1 MKSEYVGLSHGEKV
15 FAQKNML
22 QSQLE
27 FLSSIKN
34 LKAYKKLRSEEFRLK
49 VELKSKIGAL
59 LDDLKRLE
67 KGLPDIG
74 YKGDVVRKQRVSLEK
89 EIGEIRRKLAKLS

>member
-1 MKSEYVGLSHGEKV
+1 MKSEYVGLSYGEKV

-27 FLSSIKN
+27 FLSSIES
-34 LKAYKKLRSEEFRLK
+34 LKAYKKLRSEEFKLK
-49 VELKSKIGAL
+49 VELKSKIGSL

-67 KGLPDIG
+67 KILPNIE
-74 YKGDVVRKQRVSLEK
+74 YKADVVKKKKNDLER
-89 EIGEIRRKLAKLS
+89 EIAEIRRKLAKLS